1 MLGFFDWLVLV
12 NVSCKSILFRKRIC
26 SKWRCTYI
34 GNMVSKREPNF
45 LFLFFQEILACYL
58 KKYWDM
64 LKLSVK
70 LSFLI
75 SALDVCITLV
85 ESFMRQTNLNKLKLF
100 TTGGQTIAQH
110 QMSSMSLLE
119 VFLVKQ
125 LYPFSSLN
133 LDWFQSLLKEPLQRV
148 SAPGRLGDNSFKSKK
163 SIVCVLSV
171 VSKEIISWIFSN
183 CKFSVGN
190 KSKCLEVFFSC

>member
-1 MLGFFDWLVLV
+1 
-12 NVSCKSILFRKRIC
+12 
-26 SKWRCTYI
+26 
-34 GNMVSKREPNF
+34 
-45 LFLFFQEILACYL
+45 
-58 KKYWDM
+58 M

-119 VFLVKQ
+119 VFFVKQ

-133 LDWFQSLLKEPLQRV
+133 LDWFQSLLLEDWLTTALNLRSRQSV
-148 SAPGRLGDNSFKSKK
+148 SYLLFPKK
-163 SIVCVLSV
+163 SSA
-171 VSKEIISWIFSN
+171 E
-183 CKFSVGN
+183 FSVTVN
-190 KSKCLEVFFSC
+190 SVWEIRVNAQKYFSVAKVNREFFQDYLLSDN

>member
-1 MLGFFDWLVLV
+1 
-12 NVSCKSILFRKRIC
+12 
-26 SKWRCTYI
+26 
-34 GNMVSKREPNF
+34 
-45 LFLFFQEILACYL
+45 
-58 KKYWDM
+58 M

-171 VSKEIISWIFSN
+171 VSKEIIS
-183 CKFSVGN
+183 
-190 KSKCLEVFFSC
+190 